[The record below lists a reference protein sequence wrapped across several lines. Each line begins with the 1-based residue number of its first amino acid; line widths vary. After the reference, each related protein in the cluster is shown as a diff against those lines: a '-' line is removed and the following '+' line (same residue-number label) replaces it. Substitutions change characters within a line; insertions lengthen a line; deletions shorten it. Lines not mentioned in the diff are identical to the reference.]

1 MDILFLLKT
10 ILHVSKLPHFSPFIP
25 IFPHPHSIAQFY
37 GVYGVGH
44 PQSESESKIPV
55 ITSWQTCVKDLN
67 QLMVM
72 LSPVETGAD
81 PVRVIDDPSSTFT
94 GVKGVASETISEY
107 HREII

>member
-1 MDILFLLKT
+1 M
-10 ILHVSKLPHFSPFIP
+10 
-25 IFPHPHSIAQFY
+25 
-37 GVYGVGH
+37 
-44 PQSESESKIPV
+44 
-55 ITSWQTCVKDLN
+55 KDLN